1 MWIRAP
7 LESSQ
12 TAFDPFTKDSLKGAK
27 IYRFGDIRYLSIV
40 SNYDRGHTSD
50 PPDSEVLLRI
60 TLGLCVAAPVGKRV
74 NTTTL
79 FCSRECS
86 GLLIL
91 RISKKAAFMFI
102 GSTLIKSKVN
112 LIFVCAFGIQRRS
125 DLY

>member
-50 PPDSEVLLRI
+50 PPDPEVLLRI

-74 NTTTL
+74 NNII
-79 FCSRECS
+79 
-86 GLLIL
+86 LLQ
-91 RISKKAAFMFI
+91 RIFRVVDSEDIKKGRI
-102 GSTLIKSKVN
+102 HVYWVN
-112 LIFVCAFGIQRRS
+112 TN
-125 DLY
+125 